1 MLCWALNLVG
11 HRLDNQQLARQRFK
25 RAGDLVAWLGAIQ
38 SQDYSAAKWAVGQ
51 RLPASTDAEIE
62 QALAEGSILRTHV
75 LRPTWHFVSPAD
87 IRWMLALTAPRV
99 NALSAYYYRQ
109 LDLDAAFFTRSQRA
123 MARVL
128 EGGHQLTRQEIAS
141 VLQHAGLYNRDAPG
155 LGRRMGHIMLRAE
168 LDGVVCSGARRGKQ
182 FTYAMLDERAPRAK
196 TLSRNEALGELSTR
210 YFTSHGPATLQ
221 DFVWWSGLTV
231 KDARAALEMVK
242 SKLLVNVSGGQTYWM
257 PAALAP
263 ARNDGR
269 KAYLLPNFDE
279 YIVAY
284 ADRRAIC
291 DSMYAKI
298 VDGRGNV
305 LFNHSI
311 ILDGKIAGTWKR
323 TLTKA
328 RVTVEVKPFT
338 PIKAPQARAIAA
350 AAERY
355 GAFLG
360 LQTQVS
366 GSLF

>member
-1 MLCWALNLVG
+1 VLCWALNLLCY
-11 HRLDNQQLARQRFK
+11 RLANQQLARQRFK
-25 RAGDLVAWLGAIQ
+25 RPGDVVAWLGAVQ

-51 RLPASTDAEIE
+51 RLPASTDAEVE

-75 LRPTWHFVSPAD
+75 LRPTWHFVPPAD

-109 LDLDAAFFTRSQRA
+109 LDLDAAFFVRSQKA
-123 MARVL
+123 MARAL
-128 EGGHQLTRQEIAS
+128 EGGRQLTRQEIAS
-141 VLQHAGLYNRDAPG
+141 GLQRAGLYKRDAPG

-182 FTYAMLDERAPRAK
+182 FTYALLDERAPRAK
-196 TLSRNEALGELSTR
+196 TLSRNEALAELSTR

-221 DFVWWSGLTV
+221 DFVWWSGLTA

-242 SKLLVNVSGGQTYWM
+242 SNLLADVSGDRTYWM
-257 PAALAP
+257 PASLP
-263 ARNDGR
+263 PGRNDGR

-291 DSMYAKI
+291 DPMYTKI

-323 TLTKA
+323 SLAKA
-328 RVTVEVKPFT
+328 RVTVEVKPFM
-338 PIKAPQARAIAA
+338 PIKAPQARAISA

-360 LQTQVS
+360 LETQVS
-366 GSLF
+366 GSLS